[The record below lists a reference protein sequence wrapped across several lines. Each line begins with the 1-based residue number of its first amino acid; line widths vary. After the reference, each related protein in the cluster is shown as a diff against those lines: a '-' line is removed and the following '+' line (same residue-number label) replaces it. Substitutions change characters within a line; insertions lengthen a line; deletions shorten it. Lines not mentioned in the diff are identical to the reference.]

1 MKIQHF
7 LILMLTLSFS
17 FLGAEGISLSSQS
30 ADELIIE
37 FELPEYT
44 LEHVQNTKGA
54 WQRLTSP
61 HGSVD
66 AIEGMPLLRVFSEA
80 VGVPVDGDIGI
91 QIISSQFTTLRN
103 VNLMPAER
111 MVLDGEEV
119 KYEFYQDPKVYNTNN
134 PYPAQIVEKGES
146 AFIGDRR
153 FIPLRIRP
161 FQYKALAKELIVYD
175 KIRIRVDI
183 SGTKES
189 TKNFTFSSNPID
201 AAADAFFIN
210 NASSKN
216 WRLPRQRDYSY
227 ESPKNS
233 VNGVNAIQLIVDQ
246 DGIYKVDRAFL
257 QEIIDTETELW
268 GVEMAWDLATVD
280 PRRLELKDKNGSV
293 PIHFVGE
300 QDGRFNHTDHFE
312 FYGRRNAG
320 ENSYMDLYTQENV
333 YTLYLKDSFGA
344 RMAVENGGLVQSNPS
359 FFIIPDAFESTVH
372 FEEQLIRD
380 KLGKSWT
387 GKGSRELDRD
397 TWFWKRI
404 TAPDLELIPFELE
417 YPIGGVIRTASAKVV
432 LQGLTYM
439 EGLPAN
445 QQDHEATVRINQG
458 IVNTHRWVGQTEQ
471 VFVNQEPIPNSFL
484 RHGTNNLIVSLSG
497 NTPMGDKEQILLD
510 YFELKYWREYNTVS
524 DRLLFTKPSNR
535 PGGLYQFE
543 LGGFSSGEVSV
554 YKVGSSVFSNMQ
566 IEPFDLDGMAPWS
579 VTLQD
584 SVASTEVQYYACTE
598 DQKMNPK
605 FGRLDISSDLKNPQN
620 QADIVI
626 ISRRDLLYNEGT
638 DMIVDLYES
647 EGHSVAR
654 VDFQDILDEFNAGIR
669 AAEPIRDFLSYA
681 YNNWAEPTLQ
691 HVLLLGEGVFDERD
705 HSPAR
710 EYAVLPIKMV
720 WTFKHGATTSDNWYA
735 CIVGEDPVPDI
746 SVARINVWQVEQVLP
761 VAEKMVAYR
770 EQLNTNKLWNSH
782 LTFTTGGKV
791 DDETDTFAQ
800 QSESMI
806 RRCVPEEYRVTRV
819 YTATLTVSPEY
830 FGGTFNLKDAINSGT
845 QYVQFVGHGGGR
857 IWADYNLFNFTDVA
871 TLNNQCYPIVLSLS
885 CYASAFDT
893 NGMSSISEA
902 LVLQPNKGA
911 ISTMGFTGLGYLYQ
925 DHDWGLSLTEALFK
939 HDFPS
944 AGQALQFALAR
955 YYSLVSSVEARY
967 ALTDGAAYLGDPLI
981 RPKKPIKGANVS
993 LDSHVLSHGDT
1004 LRVSATFPP
1013 DVTAAK
1019 LFILKPNGVAANVPY
1034 DLPVINGS
1042 YNANYVIPLEPSSPQ
1057 VRSVYVAGYS
1067 ANEEYVGLTSFGVGR
1082 PDIQHVGFNPAVPTW
1097 RDSVAFKARVH
1108 TSSPIVSMN
1117 CKARHSTSN
1126 NWKTLP
1132 MSYDPVQD
1140 LWVTTSKIE
1149 PNRTGS
1155 EVSFKYVVVVEKGEG
1170 ENGQMQTETF
1180 ESPPQYYVVAGPDL
1194 FVEDAKLEFES
1205 NRPVLKVLISNIG
1218 DAASIPVIL
1227 RVSTRAVGDTLW
1239 NPNDKEMLP
1248 FEVNEQRWETVNLTG
1263 LTPGMIEFKVFAN
1276 PDKAFTEWNIFI
1288 NSNNELIFTLP
1299 YNYHTVESD
1308 GKTIH
1313 SLDGNLECEIPA
1325 NLVPAGRTSLFTV
1338 NDLGNIDPNNQPDI
1352 HRICLLSSDGARDPV
1367 FSIAYEVRTL
1377 DESLVDSTDVFV
1389 GGNRIKL
1396 TFSYSAMDPDT
1407 QAQESE
1413 NSYRIYRW
1421 DERGRKWILQGGI
1434 MSTNINKVAFE
1445 VRRQGIY
1452 ALYRNRDLVRPT
1464 IDVNVQD
1471 QEFTVGGY
1479 ISGKGIISLLL
1490 SDANGIDVFD
1500 DSIKLYMDGVQIPPE
1515 DYVVS
1520 INLENINRIPIKY
1533 QLNLR
1538 RGNYT
1543 LVVDCKDVNGNFNTR
1558 EVQFV
1563 VSETFG
1569 LSKVGNYPN
1578 PVLGRAEDPKN
1589 DGRTRFTYVLTDD
1602 ADNVT
1607 IKVYTVAG
1615 RLVRTFKNLPTGVG
1629 YHEFPRT
1636 LYGWDCTDELGFP
1649 LANGVYFYKVIAKKG
1664 GKTLEKTMKMA
1675 ILK

>member
-1 MKIQHF
+1 
-7 LILMLTLSFS
+7 
-17 FLGAEGISLSSQS
+17 
-30 ADELIIE
+30 
-37 FELPEYT
+37 
-44 LEHVQNTKGA
+44 
-54 WQRLTSP
+54 
-61 HGSVD
+61 
-66 AIEGMPLLRVFSEA
+66 A

-654 VDFQDILDEFNAGIR
+654 VDFQDILDE
-669 AAEPIRDFLSYA
+669 
-681 YNNWAEPTLQ
+681 
-691 HVLLLGEGVFDERD
+691 
-705 HSPAR
+705 
-710 EYAVLPIKMV
+710 
-720 WTFKHGATTSDNWYA
+720 
-735 CIVGEDPVPDI
+735 
-746 SVARINVWQVEQVLP
+746 
-761 VAEKMVAYR
+761 
-770 EQLNTNKLWNSH
+770 
-782 LTFTTGGKV
+782 
-791 DDETDTFAQ
+791 
-800 QSESMI
+800 
-806 RRCVPEEYRVTRV
+806 
-819 YTATLTVSPEY
+819 
-830 FGGTFNLKDAINSGT
+830 
-845 QYVQFVGHGGGR
+845 
-857 IWADYNLFNFTDVA
+857 
-871 TLNNQCYPIVLSLS
+871 
-885 CYASAFDT
+885 
-893 NGMSSISEA
+893 
-902 LVLQPNKGA
+902 
-911 ISTMGFTGLGYLYQ
+911 
-925 DHDWGLSLTEALFK
+925 
-939 HDFPS
+939 
-944 AGQALQFALAR
+944 
-955 YYSLVSSVEARY
+955 
-967 ALTDGAAYLGDPLI
+967 
-981 RPKKPIKGANVS
+981 
-993 LDSHVLSHGDT
+993 
-1004 LRVSATFPP
+1004 
-1013 DVTAAK
+1013 
-1019 LFILKPNGVAANVPY
+1019 
-1034 DLPVINGS
+1034 
-1042 YNANYVIPLEPSSPQ
+1042 
-1057 VRSVYVAGYS
+1057 
-1067 ANEEYVGLTSFGVGR
+1067 
-1082 PDIQHVGFNPAVPTW
+1082 
-1097 RDSVAFKARVH
+1097 
-1108 TSSPIVSMN
+1108 
-1117 CKARHSTSN
+1117 
-1126 NWKTLP
+1126 
-1132 MSYDPVQD
+1132 
-1140 LWVTTSKIE
+1140 
-1149 PNRTGS
+1149 
-1155 EVSFKYVVVVEKGEG
+1155 
-1170 ENGQMQTETF
+1170 
-1180 ESPPQYYVVAGPDL
+1180 
-1194 FVEDAKLEFES
+1194 
-1205 NRPVLKVLISNIG
+1205 
-1218 DAASIPVIL
+1218 
-1227 RVSTRAVGDTLW
+1227 
-1239 NPNDKEMLP
+1239 
-1248 FEVNEQRWETVNLTG
+1248 
-1263 LTPGMIEFKVFAN
+1263 
-1276 PDKAFTEWNIFI
+1276 
-1288 NSNNELIFTLP
+1288 
-1299 YNYHTVESD
+1299 
-1308 GKTIH
+1308 
-1313 SLDGNLECEIPA
+1313 
-1325 NLVPAGRTSLFTV
+1325 
-1338 NDLGNIDPNNQPDI
+1338 
-1352 HRICLLSSDGARDPV
+1352 
-1367 FSIAYEVRTL
+1367 
-1377 DESLVDSTDVFV
+1377 
-1389 GGNRIKL
+1389 
-1396 TFSYSAMDPDT
+1396 
-1407 QAQESE
+1407 
-1413 NSYRIYRW
+1413 
-1421 DERGRKWILQGGI
+1421 
-1434 MSTNINKVAFE
+1434 
-1445 VRRQGIY
+1445 
-1452 ALYRNRDLVRPT
+1452 
-1464 IDVNVQD
+1464 
-1471 QEFTVGGY
+1471 
-1479 ISGKGIISLLL
+1479 
-1490 SDANGIDVFD
+1490 
-1500 DSIKLYMDGVQIPPE
+1500 
-1515 DYVVS
+1515 
-1520 INLENINRIPIKY
+1520 
-1533 QLNLR
+1533 
-1538 RGNYT
+1538 
-1543 LVVDCKDVNGNFNTR
+1543 
-1558 EVQFV
+1558 
-1563 VSETFG
+1563 
-1569 LSKVGNYPN
+1569 
-1578 PVLGRAEDPKN
+1578 
-1589 DGRTRFTYVLTDD
+1589 
-1602 ADNVT
+1602 
-1607 IKVYTVAG
+1607 
-1615 RLVRTFKNLPTGVG
+1615 
-1629 YHEFPRT
+1629 
-1636 LYGWDCTDELGFP
+1636 
-1649 LANGVYFYKVIAKKG
+1649 
-1664 GKTLEKTMKMA
+1664 
-1675 ILK
+1675 

>member
-1 MKIQHF
+1 MKIQYF
-7 LILMLTLSFS
+7 LILMLVLSFS
-17 FLGAEGISLSSQS
+17 WLGAEGIRLSSQS
-30 ADELIIE
+30 PDELIVE
-37 FELPEYT
+37 FELPEYS
-44 LEHVQNTKGA
+44 LEHIQNAKGT
-54 WQRLTSP
+54 WQRLTSD

-66 AIEGMPLLRVFSEA
+66 ATEGKPLLRLFSEA
-80 VGVPVDGDIGI
+80 VGVPIDGDISI
-91 QIISSQFTTLRN
+91 QIISSQTTTLKN
-103 VNLMPAER
+103 VNLWPVER
-111 MVLDGEEV
+111 MVVDGEEV
-119 KYEFYQDPKVYNTNN
+119 KYDFYQDPKVYNTNK
-134 PYPAQIVEKGES
+134 PYPAQIVEKGDP

-153 FIPLRIRP
+153 FVPLRIRP
-161 FQYKALAKELIVYD
+161 FQYRALSKELVVYD
-175 KIRIRVDI
+175 RISIRVGI
-183 SGTKES
+183 SGNKES
-189 TKNFTFSSNPID
+189 TKGFTFSSNPID

-227 ESPKNS
+227 ESPKNT
-233 VNGVNAIQLIVDQ
+233 VNGVNAIQLIVDE

-257 QEIIDTETELW
+257 QEIIDAETELW

-280 PRRLELKDKNGSV
+280 PRRLELRDKNGSV

-300 QDGRFNHTDHFE
+300 QDGRFDHSDHFE
-312 FYGRRNAG
+312 FFGRRHAG
-320 ENSYMDLYTQENV
+320 ENSYMDIYTEENV
-333 YTLYLKDSFGA
+333 YTLYLKDSLGA

-359 FFIIPDAFESTVH
+359 SFIAPDAFESTVH

-380 KLGKSWT
+380 KLGRCWV
-387 GKGSRELDRD
+387 GKDSREFERD

-404 TAPDLELIPFELE
+404 AAPNLEIVPFELE
-417 YPIGGVIRTASAKVV
+417 YPIGGVLRTASAKVV
-432 LQGLTYM
+432 LHGLTYVDT
-439 EGLPAN
+439 LVVLY
-445 QQDHEATVRINQG
+445 DHEATVRINQG
-458 IVNTHRWVGQTEQ
+458 VINTHQWRGQTEQ
-471 VFVNQEPIPNSFL
+471 VFVNREPIPNLFL
-484 RHGTNNLIVSLSG
+484 KHGTNNLFVSLSG
-497 NTPMGDKEQILLD
+497 NTVMGDGEMVLLD
-510 YFELKYWREYNTVS
+510 YFELTYWREYKT
-524 DRLLFTKPSNR
+524 DLDKLLFTKPSNR
-535 PGGLYQFE
+535 PGSLYQFE
-543 LGGFSSGEVSV
+543 LNGFSSGDVSV
-554 YKVGSSVFSNMQ
+554 YKIGSSVFSNMQ
-566 IEPFDLDGMAPWS
+566 IEPFDMDSMAPWS
-579 VTLQD
+579 VTFQD

-598 DQKMNPK
+598 EQKMLPK
-605 FGRLDISSDLKNPQN
+605 FGRLDISSDLKNPNN

-626 ISRRDLLYNEGT
+626 ISRRDLLYCEGT

-647 EGHSVAR
+647 EGHCVVR
-654 VDFQDILDEFNAGIR
+654 VDFQDILDEFNAGIW
-669 AAEPIRDFLSYA
+669 AAQPIRDFLSYA
-681 YNNWAEPTLQ
+681 YNNWAEPSLQ

-705 HSPAR
+705 FSPAR
-710 EYAVLPIKMV
+710 QYAVLPLKMV
-720 WTFKHGATTSDNWYA
+720 WTYKHGATASDNWYA
-735 CIVGEDPVPDI
+735 CVVGEDPIPDI
-746 SVARINVWQVEQVLP
+746 SIARINAWEEEQVLA

-770 EQLNTNKLWNSH
+770 EQQNTNKLWHSH
-782 LTFTTGGKV
+782 LTFTTGGSIK
-791 DDETDTFAQ
+791 DETDTFAQ
-800 QSESMI
+800 QSEKMI
-806 RRCVPEEYRVTRV
+806 RRCVPEVYRVTRV
-819 YTATLTVSPEY
+819 YTATITVSPEY
-830 FGGTFNLKDAINSGT
+830 YGGTFQLKDAFNSGT
-845 QYVQFVGHGGGR
+845 QYVQFIGHGGGR
-857 IWADYNLFNFTDVA
+857 VWADYNLFNFNDVA
-871 TLNNQCYPIVLSLS
+871 TLNNQCYPMVLSLS

-893 NGMSSISEA
+893 NGMSSLSEA

-911 ISTMGFTGLGYLYQ
+911 ISTLGFTGMGYLYQ
-925 DHDWGLSLTEALFK
+925 DEEWGLSLTEALFK

-944 AGQALQFALAR
+944 AGHAFQYALAKF
-955 YYSLVSSVEARY
+955 YSLISTAAPRY

-981 RPKKPIKGANVS
+981 RFKKPIKDAQVS
-993 LDSHVLSHGDT
+993 LNSHVLSHGDT

-1013 DVTAAK
+1013 EVTAAK
-1019 LFILKPNGVAANVPY
+1019 LFIFKPNGVAVNVPY

-1042 YNANYVIPLEPSSPQ
+1042 YNANYVIPLEPAGPQ

-1067 ANEEYVGLTSFGVGR
+1067 ANEEHIGLSSFGVGR
-1082 PDIQHVGFNPAVPTW
+1082 PDISHVSLDPAIPTW

-1108 TSSPIVSMN
+1108 ASSPIVSMS
-1117 CKARHSTSN
+1117 CKAKPSSSGSWQTF
-1126 NWKTLP
+1126 P
-1132 MSYDPVQD
+1132 MRYDAQQD

-1149 PNRTGS
+1149 PHRTGF
-1155 EVSFKYVVVVEKGEG
+1155 EVSYKYVLQVEKVDEEG
-1170 ENGQMQTETF
+1170 EVQTETF
-1180 ESPPQYYVVAGPDL
+1180 ESPVQYYVVAGPDL
-1194 FVEDAKLEFES
+1194 FVEDAKLEFENNS
-1205 NRPVLKVLISNIG
+1205 PVLKVLISNIG
-1218 DAASIPVIL
+1218 NYASIPAIL
-1227 RVSTRAVGDTLW
+1227 RVSTKAVEDTIW
-1239 NPNDKEMLP
+1239 SHINKEMASY
-1248 FEVNEQRWETVNLTG
+1248 EVYEQRWETVSLTG
-1263 LTPGMIEFKVFAN
+1263 LTPGMKDFRVFAN
-1276 PDKAFTEWNIFI
+1276 ATTAFTEWNVFI

-1299 YNYHTVESD
+1299 FNYHTVESD
-1308 GKTIH
+1308 GKTIN

-1325 NLVPAGRTSLFTV
+1325 NLVPAGRSALFTI

-1352 HRICLLSSDGARDPV
+1352 HRVSLLSSSAQKPV
-1367 FSIAYEVRTL
+1367 QSIAYEVRTL
-1377 DESLVDSTDVFV
+1377 DESLVDSTGVFV

-1396 TFSYSAMDPDT
+1396 TFSYSATDPDT

-1413 NSYRIYRW
+1413 NSFRIYRW
-1421 DERGRKWILQGGI
+1421 DDRGRKWILQGGI

-1515 DYVVS
+1515 DYVIS

-1538 RGNYT
+1538 KGNYT

-1558 EVQFV
+1558 EVQFE

-1602 ADNVT
+1602 ADQVT

-1629 YHEFPRT
+1629 YHEYPRT